1 MEVKVGQDQFGFV
14 GVEAVFGEKGGTM
27 TWILL
32 VHFGVSFVALLVA
45 LYLMRKADG
54 QAD

>member
-1 MEVKVGQDQFGFV
+1 
-14 GVEAVFGEKGGTM
+14 M

-32 VHFGVSFVALLVA
+32 VHFGVSFMALFVAI
-45 LYLMRKADG
+45 YLMRKADG

>member
-1 MEVKVGQDQFGFV
+1 
-14 GVEAVFGEKGGTM
+14 M

-32 VHFGVSFVALLVA
+32 VHFGVSFVALFVA

-54 QAD
+54 N